1 MNTIGLG
8 RQSLDVTLASSPVAP
23 TNSSEQQCMQ
33 CHNVAAQITP
43 GVSVIHAIVDKPFR
57 QADLSF
63 LILSVYALV
72 LNCDSNGRLR
82 LNGA

>member
-1 MNTIGLG
+1 VS
-8 RQSLDVTLASSPVAP
+8 REELAEFYSP
-23 TNSSEQQCMQ
+23 
-33 CHNVAAQITP
+33 
-43 GVSVIHAIVDKPFR
+43 
-57 QADLSF
+57 ADLSF